1 MDLLSIIAD
10 DGELPSMAVERRELE
25 KLIAE
30 ALEVLPEQEKLIVA
44 LYYQEELTLREIS
57 EIVNLG
63 TSRVS
68 ELKTTSILR
77 LRASIVNR
85 WPTPRGR

>member
-1 MDLLSIIAD
+1 MIL
-10 DGELPSMAVERRELE
+10 VERRELE
-25 KLIAE
+25 QLVAG
-30 ALEVLPEQEKLIVA
+30 ALEVLTPQEKLIVA

-77 LRASIVNR
+77 LRACIVDR

>member
-57 EIVNLG
+57 EIVKLG

>member
-1 MDLLSIIAD
+1 
-10 DGELPSMAVERRELE
+10 MAVERRELE
-25 KLIAE
+25 RLVAD
-30 ALEVLPEQEKLIVA
+30 ALEVLTPQEKLIVA

-77 LRASIVNR
+77 LRASIVDR